1 MRRLLGR
8 SKLKLTIL
16 LFLITISL
24 ILGRLTISGFSS
36 YHSFLGRQRH
46 DGRLPNIKL
55 FDIPYD
61 TIRRDQPRSYGA
73 DKLSNGETNAIN
85 VALVSNRER
94 TSENINK
101 NIETSSKKII
111 QNGEIRSDDT
121 VTLVKKRNRLKD
133 ERSSRVNTTFQNG
146 EKSKVSEKKV
156 NKLRTNNNNSTNN
169 SEAMHLRD
177 DVIGHTNIT
186 SGFRFPVN
194 SSHVLQTEI
203 DNLNTTT
210 DAIMKNKSSS
220 LLGYKDRIDE
230 RNTERVSSLPLPL
243 TTPRL
248 LNPHSFQFIMDANDL
263 CSRRDPPFLL
273 VLVMS
278 IHDHMD
284 VRNAIRQ
291 TWGAVTK
298 GGSWPGRT
306 VEESVKLAFLLGL
319 HQFPERESILIT
331 ENEKH
336 GDIIQENFVDS
347 YYNLSIKMVMGL
359 KWASQYCPGVQFIL
373 KADEDTFVNLPML
386 VDILRQPETPKDT
399 IIGRIMPESKV
410 YRVGKWSVDKKVY
423 AGKVYPPYAAGNT
436 YVIPGSLARKLYKA
450 SERHLYIHVEDAFIT
465 GLLAR
470 AIGASHLDMP
480 GFTCQADSPPQTC
493 DFVLDLKISGTKAN
507 MGLMRHIWSQIKKLP
522 TCDE

>member
-1 MRRLLGR
+1 MRLLGR

-24 ILGRLTISGFSS
+24 LLGRLTISGLAS
-36 YHSFLGRQRH
+36 YQDYIGRQKH
-46 DGRLPNIKL
+46 NNRLPSIKL
-55 FDIPYD
+55 FDIPYEA
-61 TIRRDQPRSYGA
+61 IRQNQPRDYDIETFSRVRPNA
-73 DKLSNGETNAIN
+73 TNADI
-85 VALVSNRER
+85 VKSLDIVTKQIA
-94 TSENINK
+94 NK
-101 NIETSSKKII
+101 NIKTKKTTS
-111 QNGEIRSDDT
+111 NGSVIANNT
-121 VTLVKKRNRLKD
+121 VTLVV
-133 ERSSRVNTTFQNG
+133 SRKGVKEQRPISVNSTFQFRN
-146 EKSKVSEKKV
+146 KSKSSQEKMNV
-156 NKLRTNNNNSTNN
+156 LAATPANNNGVQYV
-169 SEAMHLRD
+169 HV
-177 DVIGHTNIT
+177 DVVDNVNI
-186 SGFRFPVN
+186 SLGFRFNV
-194 SSHVLQTEI
+194 SSGHVTQTKT
-203 DNLNTTT
+203 DMLKTTPSM
-210 DAIMKNKSSS
+210 IENKKSSS
-220 LLGYKDRIDE
+220 PSGSQNGVDKLDDE
-230 RNTERVSSLPLPL
+230 ITTTVPSSS
-243 TTPRL
+243 TTPEL

-263 CSRRDPPFLL
+263 CSRKEPPFLL
-273 VLVMS
+273 ILVMS

-291 TWGAVTK
+291 TWGAVAK

-306 VEESVKLAFLLGL
+306 VEETVKLAFLLGL
-319 HQFPERESILIT
+319 HQFPERESLLVA
-331 ENEKH
+331 ENEKY

-359 KWASQYCPGVQFIL
+359 KWASQYCPGVSFIL
-373 KADEDTFVNLPML
+373 KADEDTFVNLPLL
-386 VDILRQPETPKDT
+386 VDILRQPETPRDT

-410 YRVGKWSVDKKVY
+410 YRVGKWSVDKKAY

-465 GLLAR
+465 GLLAQ